1 MSAMPW
7 SFLAWTSDLDPL
19 DDLLG
24 ADAVRQLGDH
34 DALAAR
40 RDRLDPGGGAHP
52 ERAAAGLV
60 GVADAV
66 EADDLAAG
74 RQVGAGDE
82 PHQVVEGRRRGG

>member
-1 MSAMPW
+1 MSEMPW
-7 SFLAWTSDLDPL
+7 SFLLCTSDLDPL

-24 ADAVRQLGDH
+24 ADAVRQLGDD
-34 DALAAR
+34 DALAAVG
-40 RDRLDPGGGAHP
+40 DRLDPGGGAHP
-52 ERAAAGLV
+52 EGPAAGLV

-82 PHQVVEGRRRGG
+82 AHQVVDGRLRVA

>member
-7 SFLAWTSDLDPL
+7 SFLAWTSVLIRSMTFSVP
-19 DDLLG
+19 
-24 ADAVRQLGDH
+24 DAVRQLGDD

-52 ERAAAGLV
+52 EGAAAGLV

-82 PHQVVEGRRRGG
+82 AHQVVERRRRGG